1 MQTLPEWLQ
10 QLVFGGGAGVIAFGA
25 IELLKQWPQFKAI
38 WDKIPSDVNRY
49 ISFAIA
55 GLLGG
60 LGFWAQVKLGYEP
73 VPGNLTGWTERL
85 FSIVVSQIVYSGF
98 KLARKRA

>member
-10 QLVFGGGAGVIAFGA
+10 QLVFGGGAGVIAFGL
-25 IELLKQWPQFKAI
+25 IELLQQWPQFKAV
-38 WDKIPSDVNRY
+38 WDKIPPEINRY
-49 ISFAIA
+49 ISFIIA

-60 LGFWAQVKLGYEP
+60 LGFWIQVKLGYEP
-73 VPGNLTGWTERL
+73 VPGDLTAWAERL

-98 KLARKRA
+98 KLVRKLA